1 MIMFITL
8 NKNKTSYSRIK
19 ILSPGFDD
27 LTPHAGFL
35 YTFQE
40 LQTQMD
46 LSLDFFIGVDPRQVN
61 PAI

>member
-1 MIMFITL
+1 MYITL

-19 ILSPGFDD
+19 IQSPGFDD

-46 LSLDFFIGVDPRQVN
+46 LSLDFFIGVDPRQVH